1 MAKNRMYTILSAMDA
16 DKAEELVYGYFA
28 NNLKDLKK
36 ALCDKKSSLRVLYAR
51 LEKVLG
57 EEYERRF
64 YTNYGAFSL
73 FCPLDKAEERLRY

>member
-1 MAKNRMYTILSAMDA
+1 MYEILTSLTA

-36 ALCDKKSSLRVLYAR
+36 ALCDKKSSLKVLYAR

-64 YTNYGAFSL
+64 YTNYGTFSL

>member
-1 MAKNRMYTILSAMDA
+1 MYEILTSLTA

-28 NNLKDLKK
+28 NNLKDLKTSLK
-36 ALCDKKSSLRVLYAR
+36 EKKTSLRVLYAR

>member
-1 MAKNRMYTILSAMDA
+1 MAKNKMYTILSAVDA

-28 NNLKDLKK
+28 NNLKDLKTSLK
-36 ALCDKKSSLRVLYAR
+36 EKKTSLRVLYTR

-64 YTNYGAFSL
+64 YTNYGTFSL